1 MKVLYIINSVSM
13 AGATISFINMV
24 KELLKYGV
32 KPIIVIPNTC
42 SLMEESAFLKHFDGL
57 AIKVFKMPVVS
68 LEFKKI
74 HSLFSLRTNLY
85 ICKKFLLAKLRGLKS
100 YESLK
105 TIIVQEKPD
114 VIHTNV
120 GPIHVGFHL
129 SQKYNIPHVWHLRE
143 YQDLDFDWKI
153 QPTKR
158 IFERM
163 LSMSSVITITK
174 DIFSHFNLDNN
185 PWASVIYNGI
195 FYENNAGYNDKKEN
209 YFLICSRISPEKGIS
224 DALEAFCLFCKS
236 NADYK
241 MKVLGKVDSDNSY
254 YKDLIAIL
262 ERNNCVDRVEF
273 LGYKA
278 DVKPYMKKAKALVVA
293 SHHEGFGRMTAE
305 ACFMGCIVIGRD
317 TSGTKEILDYTGGV
331 KYDGSID
338 DLYQKMVYVSKMN
351 KAEYTSIA
359 VKAMDK
365 AKRKYSIESNAKSI
379 FELYCKLLN
388 KKESS
393 L

>member
-195 FYENNAGYNDKKEN
+195 FVSGSAFIPCICFQM
-209 YFLICSRISPEKGIS
+209 FLPLHHNFKIQSYDSSRRTLREGMEFLLDLFKPSSQGATETIS
-224 DALEAFCLFCKS
+224 DGTAHQS
-236 NADYK
+236 PHNAK
-241 MKVLGKVDSDNSY
+241 
-254 YKDLIAIL
+254 
-262 ERNNCVDRVEF
+262 
-273 LGYKA
+273 
-278 DVKPYMKKAKALVVA
+278 LVV
-293 SHHEGFGRMTAE
+293 RK
-305 ACFMGCIVIGRD
+305 R
-317 TSGTKEILDYTGGV
+317 ILSV
-331 KYDGSID
+331 
-338 DLYQKMVYVSKMN
+338 
-351 KAEYTSIA
+351 
-359 VKAMDK
+359 
-365 AKRKYSIESNAKSI
+365 
-379 FELYCKLLN
+379 
-388 KKESS
+388 
-393 L
+393 